1 MNKGRTLRLG
11 TAAVMVGALCFIS
24 GCCKKITGDSSE
36 GETLPA
42 SGSATAAATGNTPK
56 EDPGPSVTISAGTL
70 VAGTPCQKTPRITN
84 EELEGVNIQMGE
96 FTIDAYPYP
105 NDPSQSPRTGVT
117 RDEADSLCKARGRRL
132 CTELEWERACKG
144 PGNTTYPYGE
154 SYQASK
160 CSGSSNLLKP
170 AGQYDAC
177 ASAFGV
183 KAVYGAVWEWTASE
197 WGRGGPGGMAT
208 VRGGG
213 HQNPAVRHRCAN
225 GQSRSPSETSADL
238 GFRCCG
244 GPFNPA
250 TVHLELDKRSPLV
263 ADPGVDPTLAARLM
277 QALPSEMRT
286 VTGFIPTIDRVWRW
300 HPRDNEE
307 MIVAR
312 YRAKR
317 ASGVGEFFHPVVF
330 HLCGNST
337 VRPAKLRGPVEKML
351 NPTVGGNP
359 QRISVQV
366 ETGSDKGEVQFTYHY
381 GNVSVTQPTWVKQ
394 GNSLSVGTRLVVPGV
409 KLRLP
414 GKRAR

>member
-11 TAAVMVGALCFIS
+11 TAAVMIGAMCFIS

-36 GETLPA
+36 DETLPA
-42 SGSATAAATGNTPK
+42 SGSATAAATASPPK
-56 EDPGPSVTISAGTL
+56 EDPGPSVAITAGTL
-70 VAGTPCQKTPRITN
+70 VAGTKCQKTPRITN

-154 SYQASK
+154 SFQASK

-177 ASAFGV
+177 SSAFGV

-213 HQNPAVRHRCAN
+213 HKNPAVRHRCAN
-225 GQSRSPSETSADL
+225 GQSRSTSETSADL

-250 TVHLELDKRSPLV
+250 TVHLELDKRSPIV

-277 QALPSEMRT
+277 QALPSNMRK
-286 VTGFIPTIDRVWRW
+286 VSGFIPAIDRVWRW

-317 ASGVGEFFHPVVF
+317 AAGAGQFFHPVVF

-337 VRPAKLRGPVEKML
+337 VRVAKLRGPVEKMET
-351 NPTVGGNP
+351 PTVGGNP
-359 QRISVQV
+359 QRISVRV
-366 ETGSDKGEVQFTYHY
+366 ETGSDKGEVKFAYHY
-381 GNVSVTQPTWVKQ
+381 GNVSVTQPSWVKQ
-394 GNSLSVGTRLVVPGV
+394 GNSLSVGRRLVVPGV

-414 GKRAR
+414 GKR